1 MKIKIPYKNEKQLSN
16 YFKNKKL
23 DLIVDE
29 YKKGSKILHHGTK
42 IHERIKA
49 YPPILDDL
57 FKINYIIEKYKRVTC
72 LEFGTGW
79 SSLVISHALLKNK
92 KNYSRQIKKLR
103 FSNPFELHVV
113 DSQKKF
119 IKISK
124 NRIKNYNIKLKFY
137 TSPSVACN
145 WNGIIC
151 NEYKILPNINPDF
164 IYLDGPD
171 HKDIKGSVNNICPSN
186 NDFMPLNCDLLKI
199 EYYLTPGTIILIDGR
214 SANANFLKLNFKRN
228 WTHSQDKKR
237 DHHIFYLNDDP
248 LGRHNRNQ
256 LKFYKNEII
265 S

>member
-16 YFKNKKL
+16 YFKNKNL
-23 DLIVDE
+23 GLIVNE
-29 YKKGSKILHHGTK
+29 YKKGRKILHHGAK
-42 IHERIKA
+42 IYQRNKA

-57 FKINYIIEKYKRVTC
+57 FKINYIIERYKRVTC

-79 SSLVISHALLKNK
+79 SSLVISNALIKNK
-92 KNYSRQIKKLR
+92 QNYFRQIKKLR

-124 NRIKNYNIKLKFY
+124 NRIKNNIIRVKFY
-137 TSPSVACN
+137 NSKNVACI

-151 NEYKILPNINPDF
+151 NEYKKLPNINPDF

-171 HKDIKGSVNNICPSN
+171 HKDIKGSINNISPSQ

-214 SANANFLKLNFKRN
+214 SANANFLKMNFKRN
-228 WTHSQDKKR
+228 WTHSQDTER
-237 DHHIFYLNDDP
+237 DHHIFYLNDD
-248 LGRHNRNQ
+248 LH
-256 LKFYKNEII
+256 
-265 S
+265 